1 MVHDN
6 CPCGDEK
13 QTMPILTEE
22 NVIAQLHHL
31 RTHPS
36 VASRMA
42 SGQLF
47 IHGWVYNI
55 ETSEIKAFDADQGCF
70 LPLDGS
76 HPIPVATPK
85 ARF

>member
-1 MVHDN
+1 
-6 CPCGDEK
+6 
-13 QTMPILTEE
+13 
-22 NVIAQLHHL
+22 
-31 RTHPS
+31 
-36 VASRMA
+36 MA